1 MIINM
6 ESKKPTILII
16 EDDAVLLAA
25 LTEKLQF
32 SGYRVSAAGDG
43 AIGLDLIRTEKPD
56 LILLDILLPKKN
68 GFEILA
74 DIKDDGE
81 ISKIPVIVISNSGQ
95 PVEIK
100 KLLELGVK
108 DYLVKAE
115 FDPEEVLEK
124 IEKVLGPRPSKTGV
138 VAANADPAAEDT
150 VRANPDPKNE
160 TIMVVEDDK
169 FLRDLLIEKLNKEGY
184 RIKEAIDGNEAL
196 KELQGAKPNLILL
209 DLILPG
215 IDGFEILRRMK
226 NDPALSKIPV
236 IVLSNL
242 GQQDDINR
250 AKELGAK
257 YYLIKAHFTL
267 GEIMEKIRSVLRE
280 SYF

>member
-1 MIINM
+1 MSNQ
-6 ESKKPTILII
+6 PTILII
-16 EDDAVLLAA
+16 EDEEVLLSA
-25 LTEKLQF
+25 LTEKLQI
-32 SGYRVSAAGDG
+32 SGYRVLGAKDGAAGF
-43 AIGLDLIRTEKPD
+43 DLIKTGNPD

-68 GFEILA
+68 GFEILTDINKDA
-74 DIKDDGE
+74 D

-115 FDPEEVLEK
+115 FEPEEVLEK
-124 IEKVLGPRPSKTGV
+124 IEKILGPRPVK
-138 VAANADPAAEDT
+138 ANGASIENDPPSGEFA
-150 VRANPDPKNE
+150 RPNPNKKNE
-160 TIMVVEDDK
+160 TILVVEDDK
-169 FLRDLLIEKLNKEGY
+169 FLRDLLVEKLNKEGY
-184 RIKEAIDGNEAL
+184 LVKEAIDGNEAL
-196 KELQGAKPNLILL
+196 RELQVVKPNLILL

-226 NDPALSKIPV
+226 NDSALSKIPV

-242 GQQDDINR
+242 GQQDDMDR

-257 YYLIKAHFTL
+257 HYLIKAHFTL
-267 GEIMEKIRSVLRE
+267 GEIMDKIRSVLRE

>member
-115 FDPEEVLEK
+115 FRSEEHT
-124 IEKVLGPRPSKTGV
+124 S
-138 VAANADPAAEDT
+138 
-150 VRANPDPKNE
+150 
-160 TIMVVEDDK
+160 
-169 FLRDLLIEKLNKEGY
+169 
-184 RIKEAIDGNEAL
+184 
-196 KELQGAKPNLILL
+196 ELQSQFHL
-209 DLILPG
+209 
-215 IDGFEILRRMK
+215 
-226 NDPALSKIPV
+226 V
-236 IVLSNL
+236 
-242 GQQDDINR
+242 
-250 AKELGAK
+250 
-257 YYLIKAHFTL
+257 
-267 GEIMEKIRSVLRE
+267 
-280 SYF
+280 